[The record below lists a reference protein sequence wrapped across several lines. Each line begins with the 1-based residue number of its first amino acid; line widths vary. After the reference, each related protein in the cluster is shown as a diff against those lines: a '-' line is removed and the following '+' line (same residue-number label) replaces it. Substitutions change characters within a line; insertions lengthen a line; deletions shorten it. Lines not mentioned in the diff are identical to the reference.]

1 MVELI
6 EWDPVDALDAGAVGE
21 PGSRTFLIQARRGA
35 EVLSVLVEKE
45 QVAILA
51 AEAHEFLD
59 RLAEDDPTE
68 ALEWAEPSG
77 TAGEDAEAEDAES
90 EGTVEE
96 DVPLF
101 RARLIGIGY
110 DPDRRLVLLELREH
124 TVEDGAM
131 PPAVEDSEG
140 YVARLYATRSQVRT
154 MAEHGSLAAD
164 AGRPACS
171 LCGFPMDA
179 EGHRC
184 PRWN

>member
-1 MVELI
+1 MAELI
-6 EWDPVDALDAGAVGE
+6 EWDPVDAIDAGAVGE

-51 AEAHEFLD
+51 AEAREFLD

-68 ALEWAEPSG
+68 ALEWAEPPA
-77 TAGEDAEAEDAES
+77 AGAGGDAPAS
-90 EGTVEE
+90 EVAVAE

-124 TVEDGAM
+124 TVEDGEA
-131 PPAVEDSEG
+131 PPAIEDSEG
-140 YVARLYATRSQVRT
+140 YVARLYATRSQVRQ
-154 MAEHGSLAAD
+154 MVEHGNLAVD

-179 EGHRC
+179 AGHCC